1 MQAKYEGD
9 PSMIYR
15 LSVLCLLFAAPA
27 WSNSEVETL
36 RSEVSQLKELV
47 MMLEQRLQAVEGQ
60 RVEIEDLSALAK
72 ANPVSVKSNNNA
84 KVSLASDF
92 RLRYESI
99 DKQGADRRE
108 RERLRARATLTYKGD
123 DFTGVLGLASG
134 GDSPTSTNQTFG
146 SGGST
151 KDLQLD
157 LAYVI
162 YPLSETVNITA
173 GKMKNPLYRP
183 GKFGLVWD
191 SDYRP
196 EGVFVGYEDSGLALT
211 AGGFWLES
219 DTKNAN
225 ERAVYA
231 VQGRYQT
238 SLDSTKL
245 TLGAGYFEANIAGDS
260 PFYSGDTIKLGNLQ
274 DCLGAGCVYANDY
287 HVIEAFAEVALAN
300 DISAFAHWI
309 ENSKADSNNQGYVL
323 GVNYGRKKQ
332 AGDWAAQLAYQSLE
346 NEATMALLTDSDFA
360 GGGTGG
366 EGAQITL
373 SYQVSKAFAVNLLYA
388 HTERTTYTDALPLDY
403 ERLVLDFSMKY

>member
-1 MQAKYEGD
+1 
-9 PSMIYR
+9 MIYR

-27 WSNSEVETL
+27 WANSEVETL
-36 RSEVSQLKELV
+36 ESELSQLKELV

-162 YPLSETVNITA
+162 YPLSETVDITA
-173 GKMKNPLYRP
+173 GKIKNPLYRP

-196 EGVFVGYEDSGLALT
+196 EGVFVG
-211 AGGFWLES
+211 
-219 DTKNAN
+219 
-225 ERAVYA
+225 
-231 VQGRYQT
+231 
-238 SLDSTKL
+238 
-245 TLGAGYFEANIAGDS
+245 
-260 PFYSGDTIKLGNLQ
+260 
-274 DCLGAGCVYANDY
+274 
-287 HVIEAFAEVALAN
+287 
-300 DISAFAHWI
+300 
-309 ENSKADSNNQGYVL
+309 
-323 GVNYGRKKQ
+323 
-332 AGDWAAQLAYQSLE
+332 
-346 NEATMALLTDSDFA
+346 
-360 GGGTGG
+360 
-366 EGAQITL
+366 
-373 SYQVSKAFAVNLLYA
+373 
-388 HTERTTYTDALPLDY
+388 
-403 ERLVLDFSMKY
+403 